1 MDKESENQKTIRLNT
16 LNGFQSVKL
25 KEDDMYKAIIN
36 GSFLYIRDCKLKTK
50 TNNQELWVGI
60 TNHSFSNGIK
70 IESETPVSFYL

>member
-36 GSFLYIRDCKLKTK
+36 GNLLYIRDCKLETK
-50 TNNQELWVGI
+50 TNNQELWIGV
-60 TNHSFSNGIK
+60 TNHSFNNGLN
-70 IESETPVSFYL
+70 IEIDTPVSFYL

>member
-1 MDKESENQKTIRLNT
+1 MDKKSEDQKTIRLNT

-36 GSFLYIRDCKLKTK
+36 ESFLYIRDCKLETK
-50 TNNQELWVGI
+50 TNNQELWSGI
-60 TNHSFSNGIK
+60 TNHSFSSGII